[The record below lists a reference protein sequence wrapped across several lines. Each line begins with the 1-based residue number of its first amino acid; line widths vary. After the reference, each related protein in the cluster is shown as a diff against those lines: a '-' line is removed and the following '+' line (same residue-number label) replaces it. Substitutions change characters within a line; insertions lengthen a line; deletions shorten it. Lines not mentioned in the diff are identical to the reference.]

1 MSHSRSFTAETNHDL
16 ELEGG
21 SGSSSLSRAFFDS
34 DNFLN
39 SSYLDS
45 KDSIKE
51 FRQVFLERYLEK
63 NKIGRKSKGISKF
76 KFNKPNSVSSSYSP
90 SNSSVKNV
98 NLSESELFKELE
110 NVDAHSAH
118 MFTQPININY
128 DDLNQ
133 MSDNSLNL
141 FENEHFFQLKH
152 TNNELTKF
160 LEEDMLLS
168 NKFSTSKAG
177 DEYQPSIRQT
187 ESFEEDFSM
196 FFENSSLMGMKPH
209 LHSEP
214 LDFPINEVYRNSWLP
229 NDEFFRLENDA
240 TDDFKLLNCD
250 IESMIYYRCRPN

>member
-1 MSHSRSFTAETNHDL
+1 MSHSRSFTTETNRDL
-16 ELEGG
+16 ELE
-21 SGSSSLSRAFFDS
+21 SSSSSSSSLNRAFFDS

-98 NLSESELFKELE
+98 NLSESEFFKELE
-110 NVDAHSAH
+110 NIDSPSKHNNL
-118 MFTQPININY
+118 TQPININY
-128 DDLNQ
+128 NDLNQ
-133 MSDNSLNL
+133 IGDKSLNL

-168 NKFSTSKAG
+168 NKFSTSKIG
-177 DEYQPSIRQT
+177 DQAPI

-196 FFENSSLMGMKPH
+196 FFENSSLIGIKPH
-209 LHSEP
+209 LNSEP
-214 LDFPINEVYRNSWLP
+214 LDFPINEIYCNSWLP
-229 NDEFFRLENDA
+229 NDQLYRQENDS
-240 TDDFKLLNCD
+240 TDDFKLLNSD
-250 IESMIYYRCRPN
+250 IESKIY